1 MTSHCNFR
9 LYHATTRSHSPPR
22 TTVWPLFSVGQKSA
36 YYTHPSKACEKDI
49 KRHITTAGYIP
60 RWRINTGINI
70 DKCIVPGCSITSDS
84 GLIIH
89 TGLVSTQQVASLL
102 GIPLP
107 QTSEGKLTALCQG
120 HYKHIHRLL
129 HADDSMYKHEK
140 CFTCNVILKG
150 PS

>member
-1 MTSHCNFR
+1 MYNVAMTSHCNFR
-9 LYHATTRSHSPPR
+9 LYHATTRSRSPPR

-36 YYTHPSKACEKDI
+36 YYTHPSS
-49 KRHITTAGYIP
+49 IP
-60 RWRINTGINI
+60 KWRINTGINI